1 MRCVSHTAWRA
12 RDVRLRERPNFMM
25 ESVRERVARALDPL
39 GLDWGLAP
47 VAPEDFAGTRS
58 ALEAWTGNGRH
69 GGMTWYPDSVEVR
82 ADPWK
87 EWPWTRS
94 VMAIRWNYPMPVPAP
109 RDGEPVVAGYARK
122 DDYHAVVGEALRAAC
137 ALLEAEFEGLRTRW
151 FCDALPVQEV
161 ALGVLCGLGWRGRNT
176 LLIDRRKGSGFH
188 LGGILLSL
196 EGVDPPPAHPD
207 HCGTCTLCIEAC
219 PPVAIDVR
227 GFVDAGRCLSQWSI
241 EDRNTPEGAAAE
253 AVRTEIFGCDI
264 CQQVCPW
271 NRAHLVVP
279 QPPDRWPRTWEDWIE
294 RALPRSGFQSTFRTT
309 PLDRPGRA
317 KVLRVLLRALC
328 NVDPTRARPLLR
340 ATAFAED
347 RPDLRAWARETLER
361 LET

>member
-1 MRCVSHTAWRA
+1 M
-12 RDVRLRERPNFMM
+12 
-25 ESVRERVARALDPL
+25 
-39 GLDWGLAP
+39 
-47 VAPEDFAGTRS
+47 APEDFAGTRS

-94 VMAIRWNYPMPVPAP
+94 VVAIRWNYPMPVPAP